1 MPTLH
6 TTEFHDLATGLV
18 DFSLVFLIIYRLLV
32 LIRGTRAMQV
42 MTGLITIVAAYFLSS
57 DDYLGLPT
65 LHWLLDKFF
74 NALVLVAVVLFQND
88 IRRAFSRV
96 VEAKWLGG
104 RANRSELGW
113 LEEVLKAVTMLR
125 ESRLGGLIVMERDAD
140 LSALAEAGTA
150 MDAVISKGALF
161 AIFNPAYASP
171 LHDGACILRGG
182 RIAAA
187 ACFLPLTTNPDVDRT
202 MGTRHRAAIGVTEDL
217 DAVAIVVSES
227 TQRVSIAAGGHLSRD
242 LTLPE
247 LRQLLTA
254 LLNRPANGADPELP
268 TDGGLRL
275 APTAEAT

>member
-1 MPTLH
+1 MTSLNAS
-6 TTEFHDLATGLV
+6 ELRDLATSVV

-104 RANRSELGW
+104 RAAGADLAWVEEL
-113 LEEVLKAVTMLR
+113 LKAVAMLR
-125 ESRLGGLIVMERDAD
+125 DARLGGLVVIERDAD
-140 LSALAEAGTA
+140 LSQLAESGTA
-150 MDAVISKGALF
+150 IDAVISKGTLF
-161 AIFNPAYASP
+161 AIFNPAHASP
-171 LHDGACILRGG
+171 LHDGACILRRG
-182 RIAAA
+182 RISSA
-187 ACFLPLTTNPDVDRT
+187 ACFLPLTTNADVDRT

-217 DAVAIVVSES
+217 DAVALVVSES
-227 TQRVSIAAGGHLSRD
+227 TQRVSVAVGGHLSRD
-242 LTLPE
+242 LSQPE
-247 LRQLLTA
+247 LRQLLLS
-254 LLNRPANGADPELP
+254 LLNRPAGTADPELP
-268 TDGGLRL
+268 TDPGMPLT
-275 APTAEAT
+275 ATAEAP